1 MTNSLH
7 EQSRLLQLALEGDS
21 RHPFHPP
28 GPPRRELKRLCV
40 VLRFPPDLV
49 CLELHDAHR
58 VDGTPVIGDH
68 ILGDPE
74 VTPADNPP
82 DDKARR
88 PGRMLAAKGL
98 HVVPSADPLPRLWIL
113 DDGIVVI
120 DLVFRALIARSR

>member
-1 MTNSLH
+1 MFNRAT
-7 EQSRLLQLALEGDS
+7 RLVQLVLEGGS

-28 GPPRRELKRLCV
+28 GPPRRGLERLCE
-40 VLRFPPDLV
+40 VLRLAHYLA

-58 VDGTPVIGDH
+58 VDATPVIGDH

-88 PGRMLAAKGL
+88 PGRVLAAKGL
-98 HVVPSADPLPRLWIL
+98 HVVSPAYALP
-113 DDGIVVI
+113 
-120 DLVFRALIARSR
+120 